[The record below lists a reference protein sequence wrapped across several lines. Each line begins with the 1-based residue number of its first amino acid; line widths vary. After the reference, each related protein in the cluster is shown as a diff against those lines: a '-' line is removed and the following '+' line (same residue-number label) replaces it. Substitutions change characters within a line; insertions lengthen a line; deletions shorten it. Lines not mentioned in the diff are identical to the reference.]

1 MLIFPEP
8 TGVEVD
14 PLHIPELDD
23 AFFSSDPFAYFCARI
38 QALTAAP
45 SVEPFDT
52 DDGRAFLRLLQ
63 IPGESARVEGTSAVQ
78 LQRSVDAI
86 GLRQHVAETVVRTW
100 LAALETRTS
109 GRTVSVWAR
118 LNDQPTQILQVLE
131 RIGGHPDNGDPQAV
145 LDLLY
150 PPHFHARVSPGSELD
165 RAANCLISWL
175 VHAEALLTR
184 RDIQLAAAHN
194 KVKHGLAV
202 RPRNDLRIDMFE
214 SDPASGG
221 SEAPVSAMQN
231 SIPVIDRPSVLFLSR
246 PPRAE
251 DSPRE
256 CLELTLLRVDLPS
269 VLAETYMLAT
279 VHAAVFHT
287 AARRYEDQGTD
298 AIGIPPF
305 PTLPLGP
312 TPEQLLG
319 KAVTGLRSPVTF
331 RPDGSPSQRRPGVAF
346 NNFVFVPMETTGRGR
361 SVHVVDG

>member
-8 TGVEVD
+8 TGVQVD

-23 AFFSSDPFAYFCARI
+23 ALFSSDPFAYFCSRI
-38 QALTAAP
+38 QALTAEP
-45 SVEPFDT
+45 SAEPFDT

-63 IPGESARVEGTSAVQ
+63 IPAESARVEGTSAVQ

-86 GLRQHVAETVVRTW
+86 GLRQHVAETVVRAW

-109 GRTVSVWAR
+109 GRTVSVWAS

-131 RIGGHPDNGDPQAV
+131 RIGGHPDNSDPQVV

-150 PPHFHARVSPGSELD
+150 PPHLHARVVPGSDLD
-165 RAANCLISWL
+165 EAANLLLSWL
-175 VHAEALLTR
+175 AHAEALLTR

-202 RPRNDLRIDMFE
+202 RPRNDLRIDVFQ

-221 SEAPVSAMQN
+221 PAAPVSAMRG
-231 SIPVIDRPSVLFLSR
+231 SIPLIDRPSVLFLSR
-246 PPRAE
+246 PPKTG

-256 CLELTLLRVDLPS
+256 CLELTCLRVDLPS
-269 VLAETYMLAT
+269 VIAETYMLAT

-287 AARRYEDQGTD
+287 AARRYESQGTNT
-298 AIGIPPF
+298 IGIPPF

-331 RPDGSPSQRRPGVAF
+331 RPDGSRSERRPGVAF
-346 NNFVFVPMETTGRGR
+346 NNFVFVPMETPGPGR
-361 SVHVVDG
+361 SVRVVDG